1 VKLPVVDTSLPLLEL
16 FSPAA
21 NPLSNGLMELTLFA
35 CWLLTIVHVRKALRR
50 GDQRPLFAWVSILV
64 YAVTLEIIT
73 YHFVDNFEHQRFSV
87 MLYHHKLPLYITF
100 VYHTV
105 LYASLHFARRLGL
118 DALPEALV
126 CGLFAVLMYSPYDLI
141 GPQMPWWVWKDHLT
155 TETRWLGVPYSST
168 LWMLLFH
175 AVLCWLVAR
184 RDRKQGDESA
194 SVPRFS
200 FQVVMVALGT
210 LGLGFIT
217 FLPYHGLRFAGLS
230 DATILIA
237 FLVLACSI
245 VALDQPQFRGSKDK
259 DILAISV
266 LWHGFFLGALV
277 MARPST
283 AIVISAGAMLLLGV
297 FLHLVCARFNPSTD
311 E

>member
-1 VKLPVVDTSLPLLEL
+1 
-16 FSPAA
+16 
-21 NPLSNGLMELTLFA
+21 
-35 CWLLTIVHVRKALRR
+35 
-50 GDQRPLFAWVSILV
+50 
-64 YAVTLEIIT
+64 
-73 YHFVDNFEHQRFSV
+73 
-87 MLYHHKLPLYITF
+87 
-100 VYHTV
+100 

-259 DILAISV
+259 DSLQYQFSGTASSSALWLWLARQRRLLLAPAPCCFSVSFYISSV
-266 LWHGFFLGALV
+266 LGLTQAPTNDRASL
-277 MARPST
+277 PS
-283 AIVISAGAMLLLGV
+283 SN
-297 FLHLVCARFNPSTD
+297 R
-311 E
+311 